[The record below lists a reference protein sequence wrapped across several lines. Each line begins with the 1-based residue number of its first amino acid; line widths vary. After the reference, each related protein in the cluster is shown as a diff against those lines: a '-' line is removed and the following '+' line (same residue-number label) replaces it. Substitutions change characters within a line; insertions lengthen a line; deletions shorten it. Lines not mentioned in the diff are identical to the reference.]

1 MSTPSTQKLRE
12 ILGSDV
18 PDELLQLALTHPS
31 SVGEGLERTLK
42 SNQRLEF
49 LGDAIV
55 GASVAEHWYQ
65 THSHL
70 PEGELT
76 QRKAAAVQKK
86 TLARVA
92 AKLELAHFIRVG
104 RGADALIGRGRDAI
118 LADAFE
124 ALIGALFIAQ
134 GWNAARDFVL
144 RALHDELKEI
154 AGISQTANIKNLLQ
168 EHTQAVGLG
177 TPIYQTIQS
186 GGADHARHFRA
197 EVFLLETLH
206 GVGEGASKKDAECK
220 AAQAALTGLHDK
232 GSTPF
237 TGDDCIKASVD

>member
-177 TPIYQTIQS
+177 TQLHRPDALQPPDPLLAVDVPQFS
-186 GGADHARHFRA
+186 CWLRRHGGDGAPGLSHVLRGRLAVAAPLPNLQH
-197 EVFLLETLH
+197 LH
-206 GVGEGASKKDAECK
+206 
-220 AAQAALTGLHDK
+220 
-232 GSTPF
+232 
-237 TGDDCIKASVD
+237 

>member
-1 MSTPSTQKLRE
+1 MSTPDLKKLRE
-12 ILGSDV
+12 ILGADV

-31 SVGEGLERTLK
+31 SVGEGIERTLK

-55 GASVAEHWYQ
+55 GSTVAEHWYRTQ
-65 THSHL
+65 STL

-92 AKLELAHFIRVG
+92 AQLELGQFVRVG
-104 RGADALIGRGRDAI
+104 RGADALQGRGRDAI

-124 ALIGALFIAQ
+124 ALVGAIFVAQ
-134 GWNAARDFVL
+134 GWSASRDFVL
-144 RALHDELKEI
+144 RALHDELEEI
-154 AGISQTANIKNLLQ
+154 AGITQTANIKNLLQ

-177 TPIYQTIQS
+177 TPIYQTLQT
-186 GGADHARHFRA
+186 GGPAHARHFRS
-197 EVFLLETLH
+197 EVFLQEMSH
-206 GVGEGASKKDAECK
+206 GVGEGKSKKEAECS
-220 AAQAALTGLHDK
+220 AAEAALAQLNEAFSSPADCGE
-232 GSTPF
+232 SA
-237 TGDDCIKASVD
+237 DDS

>member
-1 MSTPSTQKLRE
+1 MSAPELQKLRG
-12 ILGSDV
+12 ILGADV

-55 GASVAEHWYQ
+55 GSTVAEHWYRTQ
-65 THSHL
+65 STL

-92 AKLELAHFIRVG
+92 AQLELGQFVRVG
-104 RGADALIGRGRDAI
+104 RGADALQGRGRDAI

-124 ALIGALFIAQ
+124 ALVGAIFVAQ
-134 GWNAARDFVL
+134 GWSAARDFLL
-144 RALHDELKEI
+144 RALRDELEEI
-154 AGISQTANIKNLLQ
+154 AGITQTANIKNLLQ

-177 TPIYQTIQS
+177 IPIYQTLQT
-186 GGADHARHFRA
+186 GGPAHARHFRS
-197 EVFLLETLH
+197 EVFLQQILH
-206 GVGEGASKKDAECK
+206 GAGAGASKKEAECN
-220 AAQAALTGLHDK
+220 AAHAALSQLK
-232 GSTPF
+232 AERSTPDNC
-237 TGDDCIKASVD
+237 GQ